1 MSSDF
6 SYICH
11 YPPNHMCNRNNKA
24 NKLGNPFCC
33 GLTPASSQAPGSHS
47 LTAPPAGLGR
57 ESKGKSWK
65 THGFNRERKGPLRC
79 KAGRCG
85 HPLSRLLLKAPS
97 PPSPLLPGLPV
108 ELFFSL
114 CISQQLKGR
123 CINPF
128 RGWGREENGK
138 GAAGRCW

>member
-1 MSSDF
+1 MLLSLPGCPQHPPVAAVSPLSS
-6 SYICH
+6 
-11 YPPNHMCNRNNKA
+11 
-24 NKLGNPFCC
+24 
-33 GLTPASSQAPGSHS
+33 
-47 LTAPPAGLGR
+47 
-57 ESKGKSWK
+57 
-65 THGFNRERKGPLRC
+65 LRC
-79 KAGRCG
+79 KAGHCG
-85 HPLSRLLLKAPS
+85 HPLSCLLLKAPS
-97 PPSPLLPGLPV
+97 LPSPLLPGLPV